1 MADQAQAV
9 LTFSDGS
16 TKDVRETPEQ
26 VQAEIKAINVQLP
39 YIAVHEPD
47 GTKLMVRADQIRSY
61 EEFVLKKGPHRI

>member
-39 YIAVHEPD
+39 YIA
-47 GTKLMVRADQIRSY
+47 
-61 EEFVLKKGPHRI
+61 GPRT